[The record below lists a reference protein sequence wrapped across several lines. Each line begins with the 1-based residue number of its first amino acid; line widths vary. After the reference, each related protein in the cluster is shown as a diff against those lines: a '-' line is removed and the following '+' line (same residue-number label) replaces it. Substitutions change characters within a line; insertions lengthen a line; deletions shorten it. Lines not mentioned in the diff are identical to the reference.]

1 MIEISE
7 KVTAISHTDLTI
19 HHVEIKVTSQISWGM
34 HGQPPMCFHRHI
46 ELTAVNEAV
55 NHHKDCK
62 GHHKHK
68 MHISNEKQ
76 NFDQVAQH

>member
-1 MIEISE
+1 M
-7 KVTAISHTDLTI
+7 
-19 HHVEIKVTSQISWGM
+19 SWGM
-34 HGQPPMCFHRHI
+34 HGQPPMCFHRHM

-55 NHHKDCK
+55 NHNKDCK

-76 NFDQVAQH
+76 NIDQVAQH